1 MNQPVFIK
9 DSDKDQQNWQLV
21 LDQQAYAYDG
31 PIVVGV
37 IKATPE
43 DFIVTEIMDVE
54 PTGEGE
60 HVWLW
65 IRKTKQNTDQV
76 AKQLA
81 RLCGLAYRDVSY
93 SGLKD
98 FFAVTEQWFS
108 VWLPRNDMPDWNTFS
123 MPGVEILKFVRH
135 QRKIKRG
142 THRANQFSIKITGL
156 KGSQHT
162 LKLEQRLQLIQQQ
175 GVPNYFGSQRF
186 GRGARNIEKAQS
198 MFSGEIR
205 VKDRNLRGIFLSAA
219 RSWLFNRIL
228 SERINNHSWQTLYFG
243 EAANL
248 DGSASVFN
256 AINDLAADSERSLV
270 LENQQSLALQ
280 TQRLQDLD
288 IHPTAPMWGD
298 AKPQTFDAYP
308 ELHELESAIVAD
320 YPQLVNGLIA
330 ARIDYQRRP
339 TRMRVRDFSWQIDDQ
354 QLHLSFCLS
363 KGQYATS
370 VLRELV
376 SLPEGVAQ

>member
-1 MNQPVFIK
+1 VFIK

-31 PIVVGV
+31 PIVEGT

-123 MPGVEILKFVRH
+123 MPGVEILEFVRH

-142 THRANQFSIKITGL
+142 THRANQFAIKITGL
-156 KGSQHT
+156 DGAQDSQ
-162 LKLEQRLQLIQQQ
+162 KLEQRLQLIQQQ

-219 RSWLFNRIL
+219 RSWLFNAIL
-228 SERINNHSWQTLYFG
+228 SGRINNHSWQTLYFG
-243 EAANL
+243 EPANL

-256 AINDLAADSERSLV
+256 AIKDLAADSQRSLV
-270 LENQQSLALQ
+270 LENQESLTLQ

-298 AKPQTFDAYP
+298 AKPETFDAYP
-308 ELHELESAIVAD
+308 ELHEFESAVVAD

-339 TRMRVRDFSWQIDDQ
+339 TRMRVRDFSWQIEDR

-376 SLPEGVAQ
+376 SLPEGVDQ

>member
-1 MNQPVFIK
+1 MNQLVSIK
-9 DSDKDQQNWQLV
+9 DSQNGQVDWQLK
-21 LDQQAYAYDG
+21 LNQQAYAYG
-31 PIVVGV
+31 EPVVAGF
-37 IKATPE
+37 IKGAPE
-43 DFIVTEIMDVE
+43 DFIVTEVMDVE

-81 RLCGLAYRDVSY
+81 RFCGLAYRDVSY

-98 FFAVTEQWFS
+98 FFAVTDQWFS
-108 VWLPRNDMPDWNTFS
+108 VWLPRTQLPDWSGFS
-123 MPGVEILKFVRH
+123 MQGVDILKSTRH

-142 THRANQFSIKITGL
+142 THRANQFSIKVTGL
-156 KGSQHT
+156 NQIEDIQQI
-162 LKLEQRLQLIQQQ
+162 EQRLQLIQQQ

-198 MFSGEIR
+198 MFSGQIK

-219 RSWLFNRIL
+219 RSWLFNQIL
-228 SERINNHSWQTLYFG
+228 SERINNDSWQTLYSG
-243 EAANL
+243 EPANL
-248 DGSASVFN
+248 DGSASVFSG
-256 AINDLAADSERSLV
+256 IKDSEGES
-270 LENQQSLALQ
+270 EQSIALQ
-280 TQRLQDLD
+280 DQRLRDLD

-298 AKPQTFDAYP
+298 AKPQVFESYP
-308 ELHELESAIVAD
+308 ELHEFESTIIAS
-320 YPQLVNGLIA
+320 YSELVSGLIA
-330 ARIDYQRRP
+330 ARLDYQRRA
-339 TRMRVRDFSWQIDDQ
+339 TRMRVRDFSWKMEGQ
-354 QLHLSFCLS
+354 QLCLNFCLS

-376 SLPEGVAQ
+376 SLPEGIAQ

>member
-1 MNQPVFIK
+1 
-9 DSDKDQQNWQLV
+9 
-21 LDQQAYAYDG
+21 
-31 PIVVGV
+31 VGV
-37 IKATPE
+37 IKASPE

-54 PTGEGE
+54 LTGEGE

-108 VWLPRNDMPDWNTFS
+108 VWLPRNEMPDWNTFS
-123 MPGVEILKFVRH
+123 MQGVEILKFVRH

-142 THRANQFSIKITGL
+142 THRANQFSIKITDLDGT
-156 KGSQHT
+156 QHT
-162 LKLEQRLQLIQQQ
+162 QKLEQRLQLIRQQ

-198 MFSGEIR
+198 MFSAEIR

-228 SERINNHSWQTLYFG
+228 SERINDHSWQTLYFG
-243 EAANL
+243 EPANL

-256 AINDLAADSERSLV
+256 AIKDLAVDSERSLV
-270 LENQQSLALQ
+270 LQNQQSLALQ

-288 IHPTAPMWGD
+288 IHPTGPMWGD

-308 ELHELESAIVAD
+308 ELHELESAIVANHSR
-320 YPQLVNGLIA
+320 LANGLVA

-339 TRMRVRDFSWQIDDQ
+339 TRMRVRDFSWQIEGQ
-354 QLHLSFCLS
+354 QLRLSFSLS

-376 SLPEGVAQ
+376 SLPEGGAQ

>member
-1 MNQPVFIK
+1 MFIK

-31 PIVVGV
+31 PMVEGI

-156 KGSQHT
+156 DGTQDNQ
-162 LKLEQRLQLIQQQ
+162 KLEQRLQLIQQQ
-175 GVPNYFGSQRF
+175 GVPNYFGLQRF

-219 RSWLFNRIL
+219 RSWLFNAIL

-243 EAANL
+243 EPANL

-256 AINDLAADSERSLV
+256 AIKGLAADSERSLA
-270 LENQQSLALQ
+270 LQNQQTLALQ

-298 AKPQTFDAYP
+298 AKPEIFDAYP

-330 ARIDYQRRP
+330 ARINYQRRP
-339 TRMRVRDFSWQIDDQ
+339 TRMRVRDFSWQLEDQ
-354 QLHLSFCLS
+354 HLHLSFCLS